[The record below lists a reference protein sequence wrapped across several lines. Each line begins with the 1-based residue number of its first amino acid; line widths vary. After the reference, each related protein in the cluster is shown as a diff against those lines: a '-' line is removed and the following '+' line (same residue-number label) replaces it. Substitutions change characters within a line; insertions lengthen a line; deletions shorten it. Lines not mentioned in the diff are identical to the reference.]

1 MKLLCR
7 NTRAWVANKK
17 EAQVERA
24 FVVSCGDSYGRGAMG
39 RLLNN

>member
-24 FVVSCGDSYGRGAMG
+24 FVVSCGIVMAEEQWAVC
-39 RLLNN
+39 